1 MIDKTDGSYWYAH
14 GGSKAI
20 KLTSFQK
27 MGVGEKF
34 PAVSD
39 ELLKYQFIV
48 DFSDD
53 KFAWSSLTFKLTAT
67 VIEKEKDYAPELQRE
82 GKLISFENVTHE
94 LGSPTVIGESAVL
107 TVEYAKGTANASK
120 WNDREAVLVL
130 MPSELTKT
138 ALPIDASFMVIA
150 TVGSQEQTMIVERNG
165 NGNFIVAIDRNTTQV
180 KFVLQSA
187 MFTTVTDD
195 FDFTVQLRAAY
206 HENAPMNSEPLSIQ
220 AITLHTPPKA
230 QNAAKITV
238 VNHPSRIYNI
248 KEDKI
253 EANIDV
259 QVSEGYTATVTLLY
273 KNGQEYTS
281 TGWSQSLTNG
291 SNTIKIENLESTFSR
306 FLSSSSEGL
315 FCLSVVIRENVSNTA
330 VLTVPYY
337 LIMHK

>member
-1 MIDKTDGSYWYAH
+1 
-14 GGSKAI
+14 
-20 KLTSFQK
+20 
-27 MGVGEKF
+27 V
-34 PAVSD
+34 
-39 ELLKYQFIV
+39 
-48 DFSDD
+48 
-53 KFAWSSLTFKLTAT
+53 
-67 VIEKEKDYAPELQRE
+67 
-82 GKLISFENVTHE
+82 N
-94 LGSPTVIGESAVL
+94 GESAVL

-130 MPSELTKT
+130 MPSESTKT

-150 TVGSQEQTMIVERNG
+150 TVGSQEQTMIVERND
-165 NGNFIVAIDRNTTQV
+165 NGDFIVAIDRNTTQV

-187 MFTTVTDD
+187 MFTTATYE
-195 FDFTVQLRAAY
+195 FTVELRAAD
-206 HENAPMNSEPLSIQ
+206 HGEAPMNEARLSYRT
-220 AITLHTPPKA
+220 ITLHTTPKA

-238 VNHPSRIYNI
+238 NRSSRIYNI
-248 KEDKI
+248 KDSNI
-253 EANIDV
+253 QINANIGV

-291 SNTIKIENLESTFSR
+291 SNTITIENLESTFSR

-337 LIMHK
+337 LIMQK